1 MEIKKKMSTV
11 IPLKFPK
18 FTKFSL
24 SRWLDVS
31 QMFLVMCGFV
41 DHFKAISFGIH
52 YHTIMMR
59 QV

>member
-1 MEIKKKMSTV
+1 MSTV
-11 IPLKFPK
+11 IPLKFAK

-59 QV
+59 PV